1 MINVMFVE
9 SSLTGGGSAE
19 SLYQH
24 LVAIDRTKF
33 RPILV
38 CLNDIRLV
46 QRVEDLDIP
55 VYVLTDWFLSIDAPR
70 FVRKTAAKLR
80 GTGLRFNRLMSSSYL
95 HIARLTHLSL
105 VRELARIT
113 RKEMIDIVHLNVN
126 IYRDLFGLFLKES
139 NRIRFVSHLRSAW
152 PGNRGEFN
160 ARMAKMANSRI
171 STFVANSRF
180 TAEYWWD
187 HGIDSEKTTIIH
199 NGVSLNDAPSLDVRR
214 EWNIPNETTFV
225 VGCIVPLRNTK
236 KVDEFLLRGFARF
249 LERYNNAVLLV
260 VGEGPMKNILERKT
274 RDLNIESQVIFTGFQ
289 QNALGILADVDV
301 AVEAGT
307 YDTLSRVALETMGAG
322 TPLVANDVGA
332 IRELVNHEENGLL
345 IRYGDED
352 EFTNALH
359 RLVNDEQLRTR
370 LAKNGYMT
378 ISEQF
383 SIERYASKIE
393 DIYLS
398 ILGK

>member
-1 MINVMFVE
+1 MNE
-9 SSLTGGGSAE
+9 
-19 SLYQH
+19 
-24 LVAIDRTKF
+24 R
-33 RPILV
+33 
-38 CLNDIRLV
+38 
-46 QRVEDLDIP
+46 IP
-55 VYVLTDWFLSIDAPR
+55 SDGVLLAFDT
-70 FVRKTAAKLR
+70 
-80 GTGLRFNRLMSSSYL
+80 SSSVGSVAVGRAGAVL
-95 HIARLTHLSL
+95 AHA
-105 VRELARIT
+105 ELEQQ
-113 RKEMIDIVHLNVN
+113 RKHASALIPA
-126 IYRDLFGLFLKES
+126 
-139 NRIRFVSHLRSAW
+139 IR
-152 PGNRGEFN
+152 
-160 ARMAKMANSRI
+160 
-171 STFVANSRF
+171 
-180 TAEYWWD
+180 
-187 HGIDSEKTTIIH
+187 
-199 NGVSLNDAPSLDVRR
+199 
-214 EWNIPNETTFV
+214 
-225 VGCIVPLRNTK
+225 
-236 KVDEFLLRGFARF
+236 
-249 LERYNNAVLLV
+249 AVLLEADVDKSELDGIV

-274 RDLNIESQVIFTGFQ
+274 RDLNIENQVIFTGFQ

-352 EFTNALH
+352 EFTNALL

>member
-139 NRIRFVSHLRSAW
+139 NRIRFVSHLRSA
-152 PGNRGEFN
+152 
-160 ARMAKMANSRI
+160 
-171 STFVANSRF
+171 
-180 TAEYWWD
+180 
-187 HGIDSEKTTIIH
+187 
-199 NGVSLNDAPSLDVRR
+199 
-214 EWNIPNETTFV
+214 
-225 VGCIVPLRNTK
+225 
-236 KVDEFLLRGFARF
+236 
-249 LERYNNAVLLV
+249 
-260 VGEGPMKNILERKT
+260 
-274 RDLNIESQVIFTGFQ
+274 
-289 QNALGILADVDV
+289 
-301 AVEAGT
+301 
-307 YDTLSRVALETMGAG
+307 
-322 TPLVANDVGA
+322 
-332 IRELVNHEENGLL
+332 
-345 IRYGDED
+345 
-352 EFTNALH
+352 
-359 RLVNDEQLRTR
+359 
-370 LAKNGYMT
+370 
-378 ISEQF
+378 
-383 SIERYASKIE
+383 
-393 DIYLS
+393 
-398 ILGK
+398 